1 MAYEDFRMPHSNV
14 YNLCVCVLGISNIG
28 KSDTSGW
35 REAMKLIIVMNKG
48 ILQLLSCR
56 NNGKLFP

>member
-1 MAYEDFRMPHSNV
+1 MPHSNV

>member
-1 MAYEDFRMPHSNV
+1 MRIFGCHTRM
-14 YNLCVCVLGISNIG
+14 YIICVCVFWGISNIG